1 MLETVTAFFFSKPGG
16 GVSWDWLSGRDEFGE
31 SEVHVLESVN

>member
-1 MLETVTAFFFSKPGG
+1 MLETVTVFFFSKTGG
-16 GVSWDWLSGRDEFGE
+16 GVSRDRLSARDEFGE